1 MMRKNG
7 SLKSILL
14 LLLLTVCSQGKSW
27 AQADWEVNAVRNIN
41 PQNPGGFWKG
51 ISNSAKP
58 LAVGVPLGM
67 LAIGL
72 IDHNKD
78 LQYNSYEILGGLA
91 ITTLATEGLKHIID
105 RPRPYW
111 THTEIYPD
119 AYDDSPSMPSGH
131 VSVAFST
138 ATSLAFT
145 SRKWYVI
152 APAFTWAGL
161 VGYSRLY
168 MGQHYPSD
176 VMLGAVVGAGG
187 AIASHYLRKAVFSH
201 SKKKAVQN

>member
-1 MMRKNG
+1 MRRNRIIKPI
-7 SLKSILL
+7 LFCLL
-14 LLLLTVCSQGKSW
+14 LMVAAHRPTW

-58 LAVGVPLGM
+58 LAAGIPLGM
-67 LAIGL
+67 LAIGF
-72 IDHNKD
+72 IDHNKE

-91 ITTLATEGLKHIID
+91 ITTLATEGLKQLIN

-119 AYDDSPSMPSGH
+119 FYDDSPSMPSGH

-138 ATSLAFT
+138 ATSLAIT

-187 AIASHYLRKAVFSH
+187 AIASHYLRKALFSH
-201 SKKKAVQN
+201 PKKKLPQQ